1 MNGDI
6 RPPKRSEQT
15 LPPPMQPES
24 VAPVQQQAPQR
35 SAQNESS
42 DADKQPLQQAG
53 PSQSIDHEKLP
64 HPLDI
69 DEAKEAFSKQTHKR
83 WILRTILGIL
93 FAAVLAA
100 VLAAGWIYTQ
110 LRPVAPG
117 SDQLISVTVPEG
129 STALSLGQLLED
141 NELVRN
147 ADVFSWYVRFT
158 GIASQLQA
166 GEYRLSQGSSVSSIA
181 AELTK
186 GTEGTFTLT
195 FVPGRTLEQYRA
207 VLADAGYSEAAI
219 DQALAKK
226 YDRPLFDGAPASA
239 DLEGFIYPETY
250 QFASDASVE
259 SVLEFTFAEYER
271 VVEQNGLVEAY
282 KAKGLSLFE
291 GITLASIIEKE
302 AANNEEM
309 AKISQVFHLRLE
321 KGMPLGSDPTYQYI
335 ADKTGVP
342 RDTKLDSPYNTRI
355 VTGLTPGPIAS
366 PSEAALL
373 AAANP
378 ADGTYLYFV
387 HGDDG
392 NIYLS
397 YTNEEHEANVSKY
410 CIDLC
415 KQL

>member
-6 RPPKRSEQT
+6 RPPKRTGQT
-15 LPPPMQPES
+15 LPPPIMPGAPAPTERPAVTVSSNSATES
-24 VAPVQQQAPQR
+24 
-35 SAQNESS
+35 ESP
-42 DADKQPLQQAG
+42 KQPVESD
-53 PSQSIDHEKLP
+53 PMIDHEKLP
-64 HPLDI
+64 QPLDL
-69 DEAKEAFSKQTHKR
+69 DEAKQASSKRRRKQWFVR
-83 WILRTILGIL
+83 AIVGIILVTIL
-93 FAAVLAA
+93 VA
-100 VLAAGWIYTQ
+100 VLAAGWVYAQ

-129 STALSLGQLLED
+129 STALSLGQLLEQ

-147 ADVFSWYVRFT
+147 ADVFSWYVRLT
-158 GIASQLQA
+158 GIASELQS

-181 AELTK
+181 TELTK
-186 GTEGTFTLT
+186 GTKGSFTLT
-195 FVPGRTLEQYRA
+195 FVPGRTLAQYRT

-219 DQALAKK
+219 DEALSKQ
-226 YDRPLFDGAPASA
+226 YDDRPLFDGAPSSA

-259 SVLEFTFAEYER
+259 SILEFTFAEYER
-271 VVEQNGLVEAY
+271 VIEENRLVEAY

-302 AANNEEM
+302 AANNDEM
-309 AKISQVFHLRLE
+309 SKISQVFHLRLK

-366 PSEAALL
+366 PSEAALI

-397 YTNEEHEANVSKY
+397 YTNQEHLENVAKY

>member
-6 RPPKRSEQT
+6 RPPKRTEQT
-15 LPPPMQPES
+15 LPPPVQPES
-24 VAPVQQQAPQR
+24 ATPPQQPAPNKPAHDTPPPQQSP
-35 SAQNESS
+35 EST
-42 DADKQPLQQAG
+42 QP
-53 PSQSIDHEKLP
+53 IDHEKLP

-69 DEAKEAFSKQTHKR
+69 DEAKQAFSKQRHKR
-83 WILRTILGIL
+83 WIVRTILGLVIVV
-93 FAAVLAA
+93 FLAA
-100 VLAAGWIYTQ
+100 ALVAGWVYNQ

-117 SDQLISVTVPEG
+117 SDQLISITVPEG
-129 STALSLGQLLED
+129 STAVSLGQLLEQ

-158 GIASQLQA
+158 GISSELQA

-181 AELTK
+181 NELTK

-195 FVPGRTLEQYRA
+195 FVPGRTLEQYRT
-207 VLADAGYSEAAI
+207 VLSEAGYSEAAI
-219 DQALAKK
+219 DEALAKQ

-271 VVEQNGLVEAY
+271 VIEQNNLVEAY

-309 AKISQVFHLRLE
+309 ANISQVFHLRLE

-342 RDTKLDSPYNTRI
+342 RDTRLDSPYNTRI

-397 YTNEEHEANVSKY
+397 YTNEEHEANVAKY

-415 KQL
+415 KRL

>member
-6 RPPKRSEQT
+6 RPPKRTEQV
-15 LPPPMQPES
+15 LPPPMKAGANPPADQPVATAQPSTSSSNTQSGSPISEPAES
-24 VAPVQQQAPQR
+24 
-35 SAQNESS
+35 
-42 DADKQPLQQAG
+42 L
-53 PSQSIDHEKLP
+53 DHEKLP

-69 DEAKEAFSKQTHKR
+69 DEAKQAFTKHRRKQR
-83 WILRTILGIL
+83 LLRVVGGVIIVAL
-93 FAAVLAA
+93 LAA
-100 VLAAGWIYTQ
+100 VLAGGWVYAQ
-110 LRPVAPG
+110 LRPVTPG
-117 SDQLISVTVPEG
+117 GDQLISVTIPEG
-129 STALSLGQLLED
+129 STAITLGQLLEE

-147 ADVFSWYVRFT
+147 AEVFSWYVRLT
-158 GIASQLQA
+158 GIASELQA

-181 AELTK
+181 TELTK
-186 GTEGTFTLT
+186 GTEGSFTLT
-195 FVPGRTLEQYRA
+195 FVPGRTLEQYRQ
-207 VLADAGYSEAAI
+207 VLAEAGYSDAAI
-219 DQALAKK
+219 DEAFAKR
-226 YDRPLFDGAPASA
+226 YDRRLFDSAPASA

-259 SVLEFTFAEYER
+259 SVLDFTFAEYER
-271 VVEQNGLVEAY
+271 VIDENGLEEAY
-282 KAKGLSLFE
+282 RAKGLSLFE

-309 AKISQVFHLRLE
+309 AKISQVFHLRLK

-342 RDTKLDSPYNTRI
+342 RDTRLDSPYNTRI

-373 AAANP
+373 AAAKP

-397 YTNEEHEANVSKY
+397 YTNEEHEANVAKY

-415 KQL
+415 KRL